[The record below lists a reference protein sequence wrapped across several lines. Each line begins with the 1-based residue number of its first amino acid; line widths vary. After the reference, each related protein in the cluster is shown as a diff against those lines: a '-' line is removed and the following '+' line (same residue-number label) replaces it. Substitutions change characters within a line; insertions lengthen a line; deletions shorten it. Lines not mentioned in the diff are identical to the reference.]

1 MGAEESPAAAL
12 AGQVTN
18 KDPAIGLQ
26 AVVALRRLLEELER
40 LHVDNARDQGW
51 TWQSIARHCRSAG
64 NPCTRS
70 MQPDANSP
78 ARRTEV
84 FERFTE
90 LAKRAVAAS
99 QDAALSLGHDF
110 IGTEHL
116 LLGLTSTAG
125 TAGEVLREHGIELS
139 QAREETVR
147 LLEEAGVA
155 ATGGQEAKNA
165 LSSIGIDVA
174 EIQRRADDTFGPGT
188 FRFPRP
194 PFTPRAKKVLV
205 ELTWREARALGHQHI
220 DTEHLLLGLLT
231 EGESVAIQVLTALE
245 AETAALRQAVLARVT
260 PQAS

>member
-1 MGAEESPAAAL
+1 M
-12 AGQVTN
+12 
-18 KDPAIGLQ
+18 
-26 AVVALRRLLEELER
+26 
-40 LHVDNARDQGW
+40 
-51 TWQSIARHCRSAG
+51 
-64 NPCTRS
+64 
-70 MQPDANSP
+70 
-78 ARRTEV
+78 

-90 LAKRAVAAS
+90 LAKRAVTAS
-99 QDAALSLGHDF
+99 EDAALSLGHDF

-125 TAGEVLREHGIELS
+125 TAGEMLREHGIDLS

-174 EIQRRADDTFGPGT
+174 EIQRRANDAFGTGA

-194 PFTPRAKKVLV
+194 AFTPRAKKVL
-205 ELTWREARALGHQHI
+205 ELTLREAQALGHQRV

-231 EGESVAIQVLTALE
+231 EGEGVAIQVLTALG
-245 AETAALRQAVLARVT
+245 AETAALREAVLSRVAQ
-260 PQAS
+260 QAS